1 MAVPTTTFRS
11 NVGLPR
17 GYTVDPV
24 TGELVRSASQN
35 VPMATSSP
43 TFAPTTNYETL
54 SQRPDWETGETAPG
68 VPTHQAGTSG
78 QYYTDQYGD
87 VWGLVGDRWVKQ
99 TKLPNGATTYTNG
112 SPGEVSKRLQDM
124 PSNEMPGFSEYDE
137 RGLAAQVKRP
147 VRMPGQPGYQGTNIM
162 GGAPNGSAIMQ
173 QQAAQSQ
180 NELDNFNGQNRNWQ
194 DLLYSGVNGVTQAQQ
209 DQLQR
214 QIGHDNDAIRSMN
227 DLFATQQNNAARANQ
242 QSANLFA
249 DYRNQQS
256 GLNSQDQAALGRFNT
271 DLDSVQS
278 RISGMNYNPVAF
290 DAEGLGAQRNALN
303 WASGVAGGSLNYN
316 AAQSGLTQAQLYQ
329 APAAA
334 QAQLTKALAEQY
346 SSSSA
351 DINRQ
356 WQAMDDLYG
365 VSQGSLDYAAAQWQ
379 TPDAVRQRQ
388 LDGLQAIDDDMRDG
402 HIDQYNALQDIE
414 QELRS
419 GGNGQRAAI
428 AALQREIDA
437 EGGTATAAQRDAM
450 ARLRNEID
458 NGGQDFREGIAKYKE
473 LTTPQATAQERYL
486 AEIARRSFE
495 AQDRGNREAQMQDLA
510 FRGLRSGGAE
520 VAAMDSQRQQ
530 LGQDRTQAELG
541 LQANAVGRSM
551 QALEGYTSASG
562 QLRAQQ
568 LQGEGMYNEAA
579 ANARAQQQQALAMV
593 SEAENALRAAQQQGL
608 AMSAAQT
615 NAIRASHQNAVAM
628 YNDAAARLR
637 EAEDSVGMF
646 NTNAKNQAFANNQS
660 TRLTGHLSSAQQA
673 NTIRG
678 QNDAVGMFNTG
689 QVNQVGMFNAGQAN
703 NMSMFNAGERNNVNM
718 FNTGQANQ
726 NSQFNAGQAN
736 QVGMFNAGQTNQA
749 RANNQSAMLAGGIQQ
764 GNMANNI
771 RSAND
776 AINMFNSNQ
785 SMVQQRWQ
793 ADSLA
798 GLAGQRLTG
807 NNATTGQISGRN
819 SDMFGAG
826 MGVNDSQYARDRDT
840 VGMGISNTGAQHTM
854 RTNTNNFAGGIPQ
867 TTFGN
872 LQSAYGSFLAGSGQ
886 SSSMS
891 TQNRLQQ
898 QQMTGLGILAQ
909 NNPKYR
915 MA

>member
-1 MAVPTTTFRS
+1 M
-11 NVGLPR
+11 
-17 GYTVDPV
+17 
-24 TGELVRSASQN
+24 E
-35 VPMATSSP
+35 
-43 TFAPTTNYETL
+43 
-54 SQRPDWETGETAPG
+54 
-68 VPTHQAGTSG
+68 
-78 QYYTDQYGD
+78 
-87 VWGLVGDRWVKQ
+87 
-99 TKLPNGATTYTNG
+99 
-112 SPGEVSKRLQDM
+112 QD
-124 PSNEMPGFSEYDE
+124 
-137 RGLAAQVKRP
+137 
-147 VRMPGQPGYQGTNIM
+147 
-162 GGAPNGSAIMQ
+162 
-173 QQAAQSQ
+173 
-180 NELDNFNGQNRNWQ
+180 
-194 DLLYSGVNGVTQAQQ
+194 
-209 DQLQR
+209 
-214 QIGHDNDAIRSMN
+214 
-227 DLFATQQNNAARANQ
+227 
-242 QSANLFA
+242 
-249 DYRNQQS
+249 
-256 GLNSQDQAALGRFNT
+256 
-271 DLDSVQS
+271 S
-278 RISGMNYNPVAF
+278 R
-290 DAEGLGAQRNALN
+290 
-303 WASGVAGGSLNYN
+303 
-316 AAQSGLTQAQLYQ
+316 
-329 APAAA
+329 
-334 QAQLTKALAEQY
+334 
-346 SSSSA
+346 
-351 DINRQ
+351 
-356 WQAMDDLYG
+356 
-365 VSQGSLDYAAAQWQ
+365 
-379 TPDAVRQRQ
+379 
-388 LDGLQAIDDDMRDG
+388 
-402 HIDQYNALQDIE
+402 
-414 QELRS
+414 
-419 GGNGQRAAI
+419 
-428 AALQREIDA
+428 
-437 EGGTATAAQRDAM
+437 
-450 ARLRNEID
+450 
-458 NGGQDFREGIAKYKE
+458 
-473 LTTPQATAQERYL
+473 
-486 AEIARRSFE
+486 
-495 AQDRGNREAQMQDLA
+495 
-510 FRGLRSGGAE
+510 
-520 VAAMDSQRQQ
+520 
-530 LGQDRTQAELG
+530 
-541 LQANAVGRSM
+541 
-551 QALEGYTSASG
+551 
-562 QLRAQQ
+562 
-568 LQGEGMYNEAA
+568 
-579 ANARAQQQQALAMV
+579 
-593 SEAENALRAAQQQGL
+593 QQQGL